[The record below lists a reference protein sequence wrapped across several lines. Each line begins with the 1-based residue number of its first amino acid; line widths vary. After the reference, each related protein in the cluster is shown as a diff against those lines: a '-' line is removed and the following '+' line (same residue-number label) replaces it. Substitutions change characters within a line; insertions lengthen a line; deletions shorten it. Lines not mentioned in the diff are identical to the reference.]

1 MNLVVR
7 EAFLAFR
14 RAPLLSSLSVTT
26 IAFSLFVVGLF
37 GLVALNLQ
45 KSLTAIA
52 ERVEIVAYLL
62 PGTPIEASTLALKDI
77 EAFPEVASAV
87 YVTEDEAMTRARRE
101 LAEIRDLYRELER
114 NPLPASIEV
123 RLEPG
128 FRDVAHVEEVADRLR
143 GFGFV
148 EDVRYGGDWVENLD
162 RLRGIAAAVGL
173 VVGGGFAIVA
183 VIIIGT
189 TIRMAVLQRS
199 REIAIMRLV
208 GATDGFIR
216 RPFLLQGALKG
227 TLGGLLAIALC
238 YGGYLVISRVEFL
251 QADFFTREQGLAI
264 VAFGAVIGFLG
275 SALSVGRHLRRV

>member
-7 EAFLAFR
+7 EAFLSFR

-37 GLVALNLQ
+37 GLVAINLQ
-45 KSLTAIA
+45 KSLSAIA
-52 ERVEIVAYLL
+52 ERVEVVAYLL

-87 YVTEDEAMTRARRE
+87 FVTEDEAMTRARRE

-128 FRDVAHVEEVADRLR
+128 FRDVAHVEEVAERMR

-162 RLRGIAAAVGL
+162 RLRSIAAAVGG

-227 TLGGLLAIALC
+227 TLGGVLAIALC
-238 YGGYLVISRVEFL
+238 YGGYLLINRVEFL

-264 VAFGAVIGFLG
+264 VAFGAVIGFIG

>member
-87 YVTEDEAMTRARRE
+87 YVTEDEAMTRA
-101 LAEIRDLYRELER
+101 
-114 NPLPASIEV
+114 PTS
-123 RLEPG
+123 
-128 FRDVAHVEEVADRLR
+128 
-143 GFGFV
+143 
-148 EDVRYGGDWVENLD
+148 
-162 RLRGIAAAVGL
+162 AAAP
-173 VVGGGFAIVA
+173 
-183 VIIIGT
+183 
-189 TIRMAVLQRS
+189 RRS
-199 REIAIMRLV
+199 R
-208 GATDGFIR
+208 
-216 RPFLLQGALKG
+216 
-227 TLGGLLAIALC
+227 
-238 YGGYLVISRVEFL
+238 
-251 QADFFTREQGLAI
+251 
-264 VAFGAVIGFLG
+264 
-275 SALSVGRHLRRV
+275 GRGRCRARCPSGPW